1 MGQYRKTNQQI
12 QLELDEIHRLW
23 STGATDE
30 YIMKSRNIKRKLF
43 YLYKKKLVAQ
53 LSGQWAAKRMTDY
66 AAEVQ
71 ICKERLTNDR
81 IFADQKAR
89 ETGSALWGTLASELA
104 VSILKLE
111 AEGIQAINNGWLRFL
126 EEKARD
132 SRYVEP
138 ASPLPPIILEP
149 TKPNESDTAT
159 EDPNRVA

>member
-30 YIMKSRNIKRKLF
+30 YIMKSRNIQRRIF
-43 YLYKKKLVAQ
+43 YIYKKKLVAQ
-53 LSGQWAAKRMTDY
+53 LSQTWANKRMTDY

-89 ETGSALWGTLASELA
+89 ETGSALWGQLASELA

-111 AEGIQAINNGWLRFL
+111 AEGIQAINNGWLRL
-126 EEKARD
+126 LTEKARD
-132 SRYVEP
+132 SRYMEP
-138 ASPLPPIILEP
+138 ATPIPALPSTAAEP
-149 TKPNESDTAT
+149 TNEERQFWMD
-159 EDPNRVA
+159 